1 MGQSRAAPFRQV
13 FNAHVD
19 AGGGRMFKSKFNPD
33 GSMYQLDGGAVIKM
47 LLAHSTYLKEL
58 GVVDK
63 GQLGGKEDL
72 VVVAA
77 LLTATQVRVS
87 SIMSCWLAVTMVLF
101 IRRVV
106 LLWLMVVIVTSEI

>member
-1 MGQSRAAPFRQV
+1 M

-19 AGGGRMFKSKFNPD
+19 AGGGRMFTSKFNPD
-33 GSMYQLDGGAVIKM
+33 GSMYQLDGGAVIKA

-58 GVVDK
+58 GVVPWIK
-63 GQLGGKEDL
+63 GSSGEKRIWWLL
-72 VVVAA
+72 VVAA

-87 SIMSCWLAVTMVLF
+87 SIMSCLLAVIMVLF